1 MGRRTKTSFQKR
13 EREKRKVEKASRKR
27 EIKEERSSEPRD
39 EAVEVATEDDLAGY
53 GLAPEPEEEPEPE

>member
-27 EIKEERSSEPRD
+27 ELKEERSQEPRD
-39 EAVEVATEDDLAGY
+39 VSEEVATLDDLAGY
-53 GLAPEPEEEPEPE
+53 GLAPEPEEPE

>member
-13 EREKRKVEKASRKR
+13 EREKRKAEKASRKR

-39 EAVEVATEDDLAGY
+39 ESEVVATEDDLAGY
-53 GLAPEPEEEPEPE
+53 GLAPEPEEETD

>member
-27 EIKEERSSEPRD
+27 ELKEERSQEPRD
-39 EAVEVATEDDLAGY
+39 VSEVVATEDDLAGY
-53 GLAPEPEEEPEPE
+53 GLAPEPEEPE